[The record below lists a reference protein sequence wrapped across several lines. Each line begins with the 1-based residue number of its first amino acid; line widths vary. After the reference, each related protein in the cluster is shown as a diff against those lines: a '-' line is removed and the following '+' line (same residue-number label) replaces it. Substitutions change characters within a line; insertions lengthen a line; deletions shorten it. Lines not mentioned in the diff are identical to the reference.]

1 MVKVGERVDERVDVG
16 GNDLLRVN
24 GLVEENVRERE
35 EDDPEFE
42 GYTGWDEGSEGRCL
56 REVGEDS
63 MEVDA
68 RFDVGG
74 NGLSTVR
81 VNRGG

>member
-1 MVKVGERVDERVDVG
+1 MWDGVSRIEVLWKFVK
-16 GNDLLRVN
+16 
-24 GLVEENVRERE
+24 
-35 EDDPEFE
+35 
-42 GYTGWDEGSEGRCL
+42 
-56 REVGEDS
+56 DS